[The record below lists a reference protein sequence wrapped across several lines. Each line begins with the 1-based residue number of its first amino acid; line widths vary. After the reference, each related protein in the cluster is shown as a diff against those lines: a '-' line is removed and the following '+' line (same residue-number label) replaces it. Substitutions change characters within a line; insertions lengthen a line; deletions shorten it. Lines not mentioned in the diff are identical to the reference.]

1 MIRSIA
7 IAATAALIEF
17 TMTGMGFAQQ
27 GGQPPPAR
35 GLDTALAVE
44 AAQTAVNSCLDSGVK
59 GSAAV
64 VDSAGV
70 LRVLISANGS
80 SKNSA
85 ELSPKKAVLANDM
98 KKATSEI
105 FSEMGKDP
113 ALKAKLEADKNIF
126 PRPGAVPIMAGNDV
140 IGAIGSCLISCTQSE
155 PGGGWAARVRMQG
168 SMKPLGRA
176 VTMPSLTGSSLPP
189 GTVTVSQNCSAA
201 GGDRW

>member
-1 MIRSIA
+1 MAIREKRMIRLIA

-17 TMTGMGFAQQ
+17 TMTSMGFAQQ
-27 GGQPPPAR
+27 GGQQQPPPAR
-35 GLDTALAVE
+35 GLDTALAIE

-105 FSEMGKDP
+105 FSEMDKDP
-113 ALKAKLEADKNIF
+113 TLKAKLEADKNIF
-126 PRPGAVPIMAGNDV
+126 PRPVQYRSWPAM
-140 IGAIGSCLISCTQSE
+140 
-155 PGGGWAARVRMQG
+155 M
-168 SMKPLGRA
+168 
-176 VTMPSLTGSSLPP
+176 
-189 GTVTVSQNCSAA
+189 
-201 GGDRW
+201 